1 MYIWLVN
8 LLKHNS
14 NIQESLVLFRTSCST
29 GWFRSKMTPPSGFN
43 CAGRKHSHL
52 IFYGL
57 FPLEVLHGVIHISKP
72 VNPAFWSRQDTSWP
86 TLSTTPSFLDP
97 SSGDFHY
104 HNRDFHYHHRM
115 YVQSPHCPLLWSWL
129 GCFRRDQTQPT
140 PSALLVRSSRDRSGT
155 WIEYFSKT
163 IIVCLFICLCHV
175 GFGMSGS
182 KTLKCGWPWQLATYL
197 S

>member
-52 IFYGL
+52 IFYWL

-97 SSGDFHY
+97 SSGDY
-104 HNRDFHYHHRM
+104 HHRDFHYHHRIYIYM
-115 YVQSPHCPLLWSWL
+115 FRVLIVLYSDRGLVVFGETRLNLLHQLYWWGHQEIAQAHEL
-129 GCFRRDQTQPT
+129 NI
-140 PSALLVRSSRDRSGT
+140 LV
-155 WIEYFSKT
+155 K
-163 IIVCLFICLCHV
+163 L
-175 GFGMSGS
+175 
-182 KTLKCGWPWQLATYL
+182 
-197 S
+197 